1 MPSEMHH
8 RSHEI
13 LQDYWDKIRG
23 DKLMPTE
30 GEIDPDELGDIWP
43 SCFLICIDDVTRRVG
58 YRYSYMGDKLIEAY
72 GDDISNPEVAERLIS
87 TGSLPIIK
95 KFDEVILEQKPIIDE
110 SEFVNLKGLNIRYRT
125 CILPLGQAGK
135 ITHLLGCMRWKLY

>member
-1 MPSEMHH
+1 MSELHH

-13 LQDYWDKIRG
+13 LQDYWDKVRADKTMPAEG
-23 DKLMPTE
+23 D
-30 GEIDPDELGDIWP
+30 IDPDDIADIWS
-43 SCFLICIDDVTRRVG
+43 SCFLICIDEVTQRIG

-72 GDDISNPEVAERLIS
+72 GDDVSNPDVAERLIS

-95 KFDEVILEQKPIIDE
+95 KFDEAVSGQKPVTDE

-125 CILPLGQAGK
+125 CILPLGQDGK